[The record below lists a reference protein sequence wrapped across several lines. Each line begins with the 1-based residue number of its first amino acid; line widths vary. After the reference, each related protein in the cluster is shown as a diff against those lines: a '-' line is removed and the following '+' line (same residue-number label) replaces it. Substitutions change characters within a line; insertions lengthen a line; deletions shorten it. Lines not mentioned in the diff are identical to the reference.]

1 MSRSAKKSR
10 RSPTKMPRKQKA
22 SSVCL
27 ECTANRSNDS
37 LFNDELT
44 VSDQSR
50 KEYFDFESGNENDF
64 DKIKDD
70 VGNYQEVT

>member
-1 MSRSAKKSR
+1 M
-10 RSPTKMPRKQKA
+10 
-22 SSVCL
+22 CL

-50 KEYFDFESGNENDF
+50 KDYFDFESGNENDF